1 MFEVAV
7 DLMFKDKEIYGIILL
22 GLHHMPGLRE
32 KYIGCVAKVAAKYT
46 KPIVMCDIGET
57 EMALYT
63 RSRFDKL
70 GIPSYPS
77 PEDAARAMKALV
89 AYGAYL
95 QKSNCAEEYIKE
107 FCIAKKRG
115 ERTT

>member
-1 MFEVAV
+1 MFQ
-7 DLMFKDKEIYGIILL
+7 DSKISGIILL

-32 KYIGCVAKVAAKYT
+32 VYIDGIVKIASNYT

-63 RSRFDKL
+63 RSRFDRL
-70 GIPSYPS
+70 CVPSFES

-89 AYGAYL
+89 TYGEYL
-95 QKSNCAEEYIKE
+95 
-107 FCIAKKRG
+107 KKTGDPWTNIWKLSRKLADLNVN
-115 ERTT
+115 